1 MTMNVAIFTDNDFV
15 KVNGVTT
22 TLRAVA
28 QYAPDDVRV
37 RVYTAAEEGS
47 DRSDYFALRSLGL
60 PIPWYGEMRMYV
72 PRLRAYLAQ
81 AIRDRIDVIHVT
93 TPGPVGLAA
102 LYVAS
107 RLKLPLV
114 GSFHTDLAAY
124 TTLLS
129 GSPRLGALM
138 QEYMR
143 WLYNHCA
150 RVLAP
155 SEATR
160 EMLIAARCRPE
171 ALAVWPRGVDTDLF
185 NPSKRSRRLRD
196 SWHVSDRRPA
206 ILYVGRVSAE
216 KGLRMLPD
224 LQRLLLAR
232 GLQHRFIIVGQG
244 PMRRELERDLWDG
257 VFTGTLSRLDVA
269 EVCASSDLFVFPSRT
284 DTAGNVV
291 LEAQASGLP
300 VIVSSDGGPRENME
314 HGRTGYVCPEAVED
328 WTEKAM
334 AVLCDEPLRR
344 GMRERARD
352 YALSRRWDRALTP
365 LYDAYRSVVTA
376 PRTADAGSLLTSA
389 VPRVP

>member
-1 MTMNVAIFTDNDFV
+1 MNVAIFTDNDFV

-22 TLRAVA
+22 TLRAVV

-37 RVYTAAEEGS
+37 RVYTAAGEGS

-72 PRLRAYLAQ
+72 PRLRAYLAE
-81 AIRDRIDVIHVT
+81 AVRDRIDVVHLT

-107 RLKLPLV
+107 RLRLPLV

-129 GSPRLGALM
+129 GSSRLGALM
-138 QEYMR
+138 QEYLR
-143 WLYNHCA
+143 WLYNRCA

-160 EMLIAARCRPE
+160 AMLIAARCRPE
-171 ALAVWPRGVDTDLF
+171 RLAVWPRGVDTELF
-185 NPSKRSRRLRD
+185 SPAKRSRRLRD

-206 ILYVGRVSAE
+206 IVYVGRVSAE
-216 KGLRMLPD
+216 KGLRMLPS
-224 LQRLLLAR
+224 LQQTLHAA

-244 PMRRELERDLWDG
+244 PMRGELERHLWDA
-257 VFTGTLSRLDVA
+257 VFTGALPRTEVA
-269 EVCASSDLFVFPSRT
+269 EVFASSDLFVFPSRT

-300 VIVSSDGGPRENME
+300 VLVSGAGGPRENME
-314 HGRTGYVCPEAVED
+314 DGRTGYVCDDETGGEWAERAVR
-328 WTEKAM
+328 
-334 AVLCDEPLRR
+334 LLRNEPLRR

-352 YALSRRWDRALTP
+352 YALSRRWDCALKS

-376 PRTADAGSLLTSA
+376 PRTNDAGSLLTRA
-389 VPRVP
+389 VPRIP